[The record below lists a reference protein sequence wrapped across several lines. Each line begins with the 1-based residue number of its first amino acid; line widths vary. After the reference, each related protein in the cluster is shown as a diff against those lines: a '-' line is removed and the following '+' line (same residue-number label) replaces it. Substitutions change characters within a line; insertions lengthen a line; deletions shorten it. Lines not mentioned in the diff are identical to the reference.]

1 MAQEALKGKFIT
13 FEGPEGS
20 GKSTHTKLLCE
31 YLKDRRVDFVYVREP
46 GSTKIG
52 EKIRSVLL
60 DAENK
65 EMSDIAEV
73 CLYMA
78 ARAQL
83 VKEVVLPALKEGKV
97 VISDRFLDATIAY
110 QGYAGGLDI
119 GLIKAIG
126 DAVTL
131 GVKPDLTILL
141 DHDID
146 KGLNQHG
153 KINDRIENKPLAYHK
168 KVHFGYMELAKNEP
182 ARIKIVHQEKEITK
196 TQEKIRELVDKI
208 LGI

>member
-1 MAQEALKGKFIT
+1 MKGIFIT

-31 YLKDRRVDFVYVREP
+31 YLREKGRDIVYVREP
-46 GSTKIG
+46 GSTAIG
-52 EKIRSVLL
+52 EKIRQILL
-60 DAENK
+60 DPENK
-65 EMSDIAEV
+65 ELSEIAEM

-83 VKEVVLPALKEGKV
+83 VKEVILPALKEGKI

-119 GLIKAIG
+119 DLIKILG
-126 DAVTL
+126 KAVTL
-131 GVKPDLTILL
+131 GIKPDLTIFL
-141 DHDID
+141 DNDVD

-153 KINDRIENKPLAYHK
+153 KIKDRIENKPLSYHK
-168 KVHFGYMELAKNEP
+168 KVHFGYMQLAKREP
-182 ARIKIVHQEKEITK
+182 KRIKIVHQDVEIGN
-196 TQEKIRELVDKI
+196 TQEEIRKLVDNVI
-208 LGI
+208 

>member
-1 MAQEALKGKFIT
+1 MKGIFIT

-31 YLKDRRVDFVYVREP
+31 YLREKGRDIVYAREP
-46 GSTKIG
+46 GSTAIG
-52 EKIRSVLL
+52 EKIRQILL
-60 DAENK
+60 DPENK
-65 EMSDIAEV
+65 ELSEIAEM

-83 VKEVVLPALKEGKV
+83 VKEVILPALKEDKI

-119 GLIKAIG
+119 DLIKILG
-126 DAVTL
+126 KAVTL
-131 GVKPDLTILL
+131 GIKPDLTIFL
-141 DHDID
+141 DNDVD

-153 KINDRIENKPLAYHK
+153 KIKDRIENKPLSYHK
-168 KVHFGYMELAKNEP
+168 KVHFGYMQLANLEP
-182 ARIKIVHQEKEITK
+182 ERIRIISQDTEINK
-196 TQEKIRELVDKI
+196 TQGKIRELIDK
-208 LGI
+208 LLK

>member
-1 MAQEALKGKFIT
+1 MAQEDMKGKFIT

-31 YLKDRRVDFVYVREP
+31 YLRDKNVDFVYVREP

-52 EKIRSVLL
+52 EKIRAILL

-65 EMSDIAEV
+65 EMSDITEV

-83 VKEVVLPALKEGKV
+83 VKEVILPELKKGKV

-119 GLIKAIG
+119 ELIKAIG
-126 DAVTL
+126 NAVTL
-131 GVKPDLTILL
+131 GIKPDLTILL
-141 DHDID
+141 DNDLGR
-146 KGLNQHG
+146 GLNQRG

-168 KVHFGYMELAKNEP
+168 KVHFGYMELAKREP
-182 ARIKIVHQEKEITK
+182 ARIKIVYQETEIIK

-208 LGI
+208 LRV

>member
-1 MAQEALKGKFIT
+1 MKGIFIT

-31 YLKDRRVDFVYVREP
+31 YLREKGRDIVYAREP
-46 GSTKIG
+46 GSTAIG
-52 EKIRSVLL
+52 EKIRQILL
-60 DAENK
+60 DPENK
-65 EMSDIAEV
+65 ELSEIAEM

-83 VKEVVLPALKEGKV
+83 VKEVILPALKEGKI

-119 GLIKAIG
+119 DLIKILG
-126 DAVTL
+126 KAVTL
-131 GVKPDLTILL
+131 GIKPDLTIFL
-141 DHDID
+141 DNDVD

-153 KINDRIENKPLAYHK
+153 KIKDRIENKPLSYHK
-168 KVHFGYMELAKNEP
+168 KVHFGYMQLANLEP
-182 ARIKIVHQEKEITK
+182 ERIRIISQDTEINK
-196 TQEKIRELVDKI
+196 TQGKIRELVDK
-208 LGI
+208 LLK

>member
-1 MAQEALKGKFIT
+1 MKGIFIT

-31 YLKDRRVDFVYVREP
+31 YLREKGKDIVYAREP
-46 GSTKIG
+46 GSTAIG
-52 EKIRSVLL
+52 EKIRSILL
-60 DAENK
+60 DPENK
-65 EMSDIAEV
+65 ELSEIAEM

-83 VKEVVLPALKEGKV
+83 VKEVILPALKEGKI

-119 GLIKAIG
+119 GLIKMLG
-126 DAVTL
+126 KAVTL
-131 GVKPDLTILL
+131 GIKPDLTIFL
-141 DHDID
+141 DNDVD

-153 KINDRIENKPLAYHK
+153 KIKDRIENKPLSYHK
-168 KVHFGYMELAKNEP
+168 KVHFGYMQLANLEP
-182 ARIKIVHQEKEITK
+182 ERIRIISQDTEINK
-196 TQEKIRELVDKI
+196 TQGKIRELADK
-208 LGI
+208 LLK

>member
-1 MAQEALKGKFIT
+1 MKGKFIT

-31 YLKDRRVDFVYVREP
+31 YLKDKGVNFVYVREP

-52 EKIRSVLL
+52 EKIRTILL

-65 EMSDIAEV
+65 EISDIAEV

-83 VKEVVLPALKEGKV
+83 VKEVILPALKEGRIV
-97 VISDRFLDATIAY
+97 VSDRFLDATIAY
-110 QGYAGGLDI
+110 QGYAGGLDVE
-119 GLIKAIG
+119 LIKTIG
-126 DAVTL
+126 SAVTL
-131 GVKPDLTILL
+131 GIKPDLTILL

-168 KVHFGYMELAKNEP
+168 KVHFGYMELAKSES
-182 ARIKIVHQEKEITK
+182 ARIKIIRQELEINK
-196 TQEKIRELVDKI
+196 TQEEIRKQVDKI
-208 LGI
+208 LG